1 MSDQYRLV
9 GLGNS
14 ELLAKLSEL
23 ARQSNDLTAQLLA
36 HLVELEQRMLHLEL
50 GFSSLFAYCVEA
62 LGMSEGTAGRR
73 VTAARV
79 CRRFPEAFERIARG
93 ELHLCAL
100 CALAPHLN
108 EANAAELFEACI
120 GKPRRHIEQLLAAR
134 FPRPDVREQIRR
146 MPTPAQ
152 MRVDA
157 NSQAFLAPRELDALG
172 DARSVKSRFRG
183 RLFRRPS
190 AWRQFPHHQACRLEL
205 SHALVRVVANSSPFP
220 PCDSAS
226 TSRPTPSYAS

>member
-1 MSDQYRLV
+1 M
-9 GLGNS
+9 LG
-14 ELLAKLSEL
+14 
-23 ARQSNDLTAQLLA
+23 T
-36 HLVELEQRMLHLEL
+36 
-50 GFSSLFAYCVEA
+50 EA
-62 LGMSEGTAGRR
+62 LAMSEGSAGRR

-79 CRRFPEAFERIARG
+79 CRRFPEAFGRVARG

-108 EANAAELFEACI
+108 EANSTELFGAYT
-120 GKPRRHIEQLLAAR
+120 GNTRRQIEQLLAAR
-134 FPRPDVREQIRR
+134 SPRPDVREQIRR
-146 MPTPAQ
+146 LPAPSQ
-152 MRVDA
+152 VRVEVI
-157 NSQAFLAPRELDALG
+157 SQPVPPPRVLDALG